1 MPPVLPDASLTL
13 EPPADMPGLTETGLS
28 AADLLRELPAQVLLL
43 GQDRRIRWA
52 NDAFCR
58 LSNVTP
64 AQIVG
69 RPVAEFLSNLEAH
82 STFFSR
88 AFAGEAVEFPLNLHL
103 TLAGCAYDAKAVMRS
118 LPDLSRSGYA

>member
-1 MPPVLPDASLTL
+1 MSTPSVFPDTSLVLDS
-13 EPPADMPGLTETGLS
+13 PAEAPGLTETGLS

-69 RPVAEFLSNLEAH
+69 RPVAEFLSNLDAH
-82 STFFSR
+82 SMFFSR
-88 AFAGEAVEFPLNLHL
+88 AFAGEAVEFPLN
-103 TLAGCAYDAKAVMRS
+103 
-118 LPDLSRSGYA
+118 